1 MTATV
6 DWIDTNIHERINNK
20 PGRVSVGVNPPNEI
34 VLCIPMGDG
43 YAAVHVDAHEFDNAM
58 DLAHERLVEHA
69 ADSAKA
75 AAVAANPVEVEVE
88 VEVPLSAL
96 RGAVNETAPTPET
109 IRSPYDD
116 GPVEHSGHA
125 KGKAPARR

>member
-6 DWIDTNIHERINNK
+6 DWIDRDIHGPINNK
-20 PGRVSVGVNPPNEI
+20 PGRISVGVNPPNEI

-58 DLAHERLVEHA
+58 DLAHEKLVEYA

-75 AAVAANPVEVEVE
+75 AAVAARPNPVEVE

-96 RGAVNETAPTPET
+96 GLRGAN
-109 IRSPYDD
+109 D
-116 GPVEHSGHA
+116 GPPPMEAPDPQA
-125 KGKAPARR
+125 KIAKAPPARR